1 VALGA
6 LGRPGRCHGRW
17 GQGITAH
24 HYRRTPANRLLYPG
38 GRGVL
43 QPPLNKKDISPLEL
57 LSLLSA
63 IISHPEARIINVTAL
78 RVAIGIFAIGLVV
91 TVAAGICGYFNFLVG
106 QDRDVSQALLA
117 KQLLI
122 GNATRIWATRLT
134 VASLIFFVVGVATAV
149 VPW

>member
-1 VALGA
+1 
-6 LGRPGRCHGRW
+6 
-17 GQGITAH
+17 
-24 HYRRTPANRLLYPG
+24 
-38 GRGVL
+38 
-43 QPPLNKKDISPLEL
+43 LNKKDISPLEL